1 MKEKVA
7 RILNLAKSATAKNT
21 YLVFIGNS
29 AAGFFGMVAMI
40 LVSRSLGPEAFGVF
54 SIAFALSTLL
64 QKIGDLGLN
73 FAMVKDISQSRAR
86 KQPEKI
92 EKIFLTAFW
101 MKVGIVLLIIFPI
114 FILRNFISI
123 KLFNSWQSVQANSL
137 VIGFFFLDIFYDHV
151 RVYFEANKRFLESIM
166 MYVIANA
173 LKIISILA
181 AIIFFTSFKQYIVI
195 YIFAPFVAAILFF
208 PRTKINLRWAF
219 FPGELKC
226 LLKFSSWMAVSVLF
240 AAIGE
245 NLNIFMVS
253 SKLTPFETGIYSAAE
268 KFIMPFYIFAAAMG
282 TVFISRTSEFLD
294 INHIKSFVKKVMM
307 LQIALLLLCGLIF
320 PLTVFLP
327 VLLGTSYQPSVIIL
341 QILLIANYFR
351 IAITPLNSVFYPLN
365 KPVIFAIN
373 SITQVVIL
381 FVLNQ
386 RLITMFQGRGA
397 AFSLLVTNIV
407 IFITNYIFLYFILK
421 KHEQRTVHLG

>member
-1 MKEKVA
+1 MKEKLFK
-7 RILNLAKSATAKNT
+7 IFNLAKSTTAKNT
-21 YLVFIGNS
+21 YLVFAGNS
-29 AAGFFGMVAMI
+29 LAGFFGMVAMI

-64 QKIGDLGLN
+64 QRIGDLGLN

-86 KQPEKI
+86 QQPEKI

-101 MKVGIVLLIIFPI
+101 IKVGIVLLLIIPAFI
-114 FILRNFISI
+114 FRNTISI
-123 KLFNSWQSVQANSL
+123 KLFNSWQSIQANNL

-166 MYVIANA
+166 MYAIANA
-173 LKIISILA
+173 LKIIFILA
-181 AIIFFTSFKQYIVI
+181 TIIFFASFKQYIVI
-195 YIFAPFVAAILFF
+195 YLLAPFIVAILFF
-208 PRTKINLRWAF
+208 PRTKIHLRWAF
-219 FPGELKC
+219 FPKELKC

-253 SKLTPFETGIYSAAE
+253 SKLTPFETGIYSAAD
-268 KFIMPFYIFAAAMG
+268 KFTMPFYIFAAAMG
-282 TVFISRTSEFLD
+282 TVFISRTSEFID
-294 INHIKSFVKKVMM
+294 INHIKSFVKKVIM
-307 LQIALLLLCGLIF
+307 LQIALLALCGLIF

-327 VLLGTSYQPSVIIL
+327 VLLGSSYQPSVIIL

-365 KPVIFAIN
+365 KPIIFAVN
-373 SITQVVIL
+373 SITQVVML

-386 RLITMFQGRGA
+386 RLITLFQGRGA
-397 AFSLLVTNIV
+397 AFSLLITNIV
-407 IFITNYIFLYFILK
+407 IFITNYIFLYFVLRHYEK
-421 KHEQRTVHLG
+421 KANNLG